1 MTIDIPFELG
11 ELVYVIG
18 KETEYEEEYI
28 PESSYNVGVD
38 WVRVPAHY
46 DTHVIFRR
54 VVKCVNFKFGLLDR
68 YNLSEIFRNRE
79 DAEAFLE
86 KSEE

>member
-18 KETEYEEEYI
+18 KETEYEKEYI

-86 KSEE
+86 KGE

>member
-11 ELVYVIG
+11 ELVYVIE
-18 KETEYEEEYI
+18 KEKEYEREYI

-46 DTHVIFRR
+46 DTHVTFRR
-54 VVKCVNFKFGLLDR
+54 VVKCVNFKFCLLDR
-68 YNLSEIFRNRE
+68 YKVSEIFRNRE
-79 DAEAFLE
+79 DAEGFLKE
-86 KSEE
+86 MEE

>member
-18 KETEYEEEYI
+18 KEKEYEEEYI

-46 DTHVIFRR
+46 DTHVIFRK

-86 KSEE
+86 ESEE

>member
-18 KETEYEEEYI
+18 KEKEYEKEYI
-28 PESSYNVGVD
+28 PESSYNVVVD